1 MNENLPSQTGSSAS
15 DVCSMLNIAIM
26 NLSTG
31 LFICDRDG
39 IVVFINKAYAGYL
52 NIEPEQAIG
61 RHITELIPDSR
72 IPHVLQNGEPDIGA
86 IRLISETSSRI
97 LTNRYPL
104 FNAQGQLMGAM
115 SMVVLDKPEQIHILQ
130 RQIDSLGRKVSR
142 YARRIRTALEARYT
156 LDSLVGSS
164 PAMLAF
170 KQLLL
175 RFART
180 DGNRAHQRADRHR
193 QGTGGQRHPQR
204 QQPQRR
210 ALRQSQLR
218 GHPAG
223 AVLKAS
229 CSATRR
235 ARFPGRARR
244 ARKGRSNWRTRG
256 RSFSMKWGTCRR
268 GRR

>member
-86 IRLISETSSRI
+86 IRLIRETSSRS

-104 FNAQGQLMGAM
+104 FTAQGQLMGTM

-130 RQIDSLGRKVSR
+130 RQRPVAAGLRDDAHGLPLPPSGR
-142 YARRIRTALEARYT
+142 
-156 LDSLVGSS
+156 
-164 PAMLAF
+164 
-170 KQLLL
+170 L
-175 RFART
+175 R
-180 DGNRAHQRADRHR
+180 
-193 QGTGGQRHPQR
+193 
-204 QQPQRR
+204 
-210 ALRQSQLR
+210 
-218 GHPAG
+218 
-223 AVLKAS
+223 
-229 CSATRR
+229 
-235 ARFPGRARR
+235 
-244 ARKGRSNWRTRG
+244 
-256 RSFSMKWGTCRR
+256 
-268 GRR
+268 